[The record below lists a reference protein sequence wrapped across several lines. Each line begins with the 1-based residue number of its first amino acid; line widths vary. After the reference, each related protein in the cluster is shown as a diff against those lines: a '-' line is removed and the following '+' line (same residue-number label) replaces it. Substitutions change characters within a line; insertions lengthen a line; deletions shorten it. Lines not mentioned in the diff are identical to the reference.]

1 MSKICPNC
9 QKVFDDEQVFCS
21 QCGTRLVNQP
31 EKPNP
36 VLHLGDANAISG
48 GISINQSKNITSH
61 DVHYH
66 TTQERTKTDKE
77 LEQEKRSQYR
87 EAVAKLMQNGTV
99 TYEARAQLEDLKVR
113 LGIDSGTAMQIEN
126 VVKGEQS
133 VKASGGALSV
143 IAKLAL
149 SNAIMAVETN
159 HPQASSHIRKLGP
172 VCKTTENEQVQYYYY
187 LLLAAFEPKQCIEA
201 YERRMTDSYWQS
213 FWTSLAYRK
222 EGKEIE
228 AEALLNEMPAQWPDR
243 PEANVLVNACVGLFL
258 ESQGNFDQC
267 RDTIVDY
274 LNQCDTEPS
283 ELLNDLFHA
292 LMFRV
297 GMEEDSNSRFAFYE
311 DYFLTEVSKR
321 SPECQAEMDQAI
333 DAYNQADFET
343 ALRIWKKWA
352 ANNDSEAMRMIAECY
367 EDGIGVG
374 KDDQKAL
381 EWYRKAAELGDDVAM
396 YKIGYIYHWRV
407 CDYEEAMKWYQKA
420 VALDNV
426 DAMCGIEV
434 IFRLGDGVEQSWE
447 EEWRWKLKAFKAAIK
462 KGSYYSKSVNNTDL
476 VGIEWDCEEKEKEEL
491 FEWCRKAALAGNT
504 AAMMHLGD
512 YYEYESDDEEG
523 DEDAYLKKADYKE
536 ALKWYQKA
544 AMKDDLNAVWKMA
557 EIYSGEWE
565 AYKNLNEVL
574 KWCRKAAE
582 LGDTNAM
589 RAMGD
594 YCWDGL
600 DGLENLQDKI
610 NKDIERNSQ
619 NVSRGYGLGVMTD
632 PRGNHFKETMEWYRK
647 AAELGDVEAMLDLAE
662 KAYDAYNYTGL
673 SQYRDECKKWYGRAA
688 AFHNSVGEVR
698 YYCFTHSV
706 PINLYYTF
714 YGAEHGNP
722 EKQKELGDLYYKGNG
737 VAKDYTEA
745 EKWYRL
751 SAEQGYAPGQ
761 FEMGLCNET
770 KNGAE
775 AVKWYRLAA
784 EQGYAPGQYRLA
796 HCYEWG
802 IGVTRS
808 DTEAYKWY
816 KKAADQG
823 NDASK
828 SIVNSIKFKT
838 IQKHL

>member
-9 QKVFDDEQVFCS
+9 QKVFDDEQAFCS

-48 GISINQSKNITSH
+48 GININQSKNITSH

-77 LEQEKRSQYR
+77 LEQERRSQYR

-126 VVKGEQS
+126 AVKGEQT
-133 VKASGGALSV
+133 VKTPGSALSV

-149 SNAIMAVETN
+149 NNAIMAVETN

-201 YERRMTDSYWQS
+201 YERRMVDSYWQS

-222 EGKEIE
+222 EGKEME
-228 AEALLNEMPAQWPDR
+228 AEALLNEMPGQWPDR

-258 ESQGNFDQC
+258 ESRGNLDQC

-274 LNQCDTEPS
+274 LNQCDSEPS
-283 ELLNDLFHA
+283 ELLSDLFHA
-292 LMFRV
+292 LLHRV
-297 GMEEDSNSRFAFYE
+297 GMDEDSNSRFAFYE
-311 DYFLTEVSKR
+311 DCFLTQAQKR
-321 SPECQAEMDQAI
+321 SPECEAEMKEAKIAD
-333 DAYNQADFET
+333 NQADFET
-343 ALRIWKKWA
+343 ALRIWRKWA
-352 ANNDSEAMRMIAECY
+352 EKEDTEAMREMAICY
-367 EDGIGVG
+367 DGGYGVE

-381 EWYRKAAELGDDVAM
+381 EWYRKAADLGDAEAIYCVGL
-396 YKIGYIYHWRV
+396 YYHWHV
-407 CDYEEAMKWYQKA
+407 YDYEEALEWYKKA
-420 VALDNV
+420 AALGHAE
-426 DAMCGIEV
+426 AMLKIGQ
-434 IFRLGDGVEQSWE
+434 LYSDGDGVEQNYE
-447 EEWRWKLKAFKAAIK
+447 ESARWRREYFKTSVKA
-462 KGSYYSKSVNNTDL
+462 GDYTTEVNII
-476 VGIEWDCEEKEKEEL
+476 GCEGTEL
-491 FEWCRKAALAGNT
+491 FEWCRSAAAKNNT

-512 YYEYESDDEEG
+512 YYEYESDDEED

-544 AMKDDLNAVWKMA
+544 AESGFGDAMWKMA
-557 EIYSGEWE
+557 QIYSGQWE
-565 AYKNLNEVL
+565 AYKNLDEAL
-574 KWCRKAAE
+574 RWCHKTAE
-582 LGDTNAM
+582 SGVTLAM

-594 YCWDGL
+594 YCWEGL
-600 DGLENLQDKI
+600 DGLENLQDKEL
-610 NKDIERNSQ
+610 KDAERSIQ
-619 NVSRGYGLGVMTD
+619 ATSRDLGLGSMSD
-632 PRGNHFKETMEWYRK
+632 PRGDRFKETVSWYRK
-647 AAELGDVEAMLDLAE
+647 AAELGDAEAILDLAE
-662 KAYDAYNYTGL
+662 KYYDAFQFAGL
-673 SQYRDECKKWYGRAA
+673 PQYRDECKKWYGRAA
-688 AFHNSVGEVR
+688 AFHDTVGEVR
-698 YYCFTHSV
+698 YYCVTHSV
-706 PINLYYTF
+706 PTNLYYTF

-761 FEMGLCNET
+761 FGMGLCNEA
-770 KNGAE
+770 KNDAE
-775 AVKWYRLAA
+775 SVKWFRLAA

>member
-31 EKPNP
+31 EKSNP

-48 GISINQSKNITSH
+48 GININQSKNITSH
-61 DVHYH
+61 DIHYH

-77 LEQEKRSQYR
+77 LEQERRSQYR

-99 TYEARAQLEDLKVR
+99 TFEARAQLEDLKVR

-126 VVKGEQS
+126 AVKGEQS
-133 VKASGGALSV
+133 AKASGGALSV

-149 SNAIMAVETN
+149 NNAIMAVETN
-159 HPQASSHIRKLGP
+159 HPQASSHIRKLSP

-201 YERRMTDSYWQS
+201 YEHRMVDSYWQS

-222 EGKEIE
+222 EGKEME
-228 AEALLNEMPAQWPDR
+228 AEALLNEMPAQWPDY
-243 PEANVLVNACVGLFL
+243 PEANVLVNACVGFCLS
-258 ESQGNFDQC
+258 SQGNIDAC
-267 RDTIVDY
+267 RDIIVEY
-274 LNQCDTEPS
+274 LNQCDSEPS
-283 ELLNDLFHA
+283 ELLSDLFHV
-292 LMFRV
+292 LLHRV

-311 DYFLTEVSKR
+311 DCFLTQAQKR
-321 SPECQAEMDQAI
+321 SPECEAEMKEALT
-333 DAYNQADFET
+333 AYHHADFET
-343 ALRIWKKWA
+343 ALRIWRKWA
-352 ANNDSEAMRMIAECY
+352 EKEDTEAMRKIAICY
-367 EDGIGVG
+367 DDGYGVE

-381 EWYRKAAELGDDVAM
+381 EWYRKAAELGDAEAI
-396 YKIGYIYHWRV
+396 YRIGSYYHWDV
-407 CDYEEAMKWYQKA
+407 YDYEEALEWYKKA
-420 VALDNV
+420 AALGHAE
-426 DAMCGIEV
+426 AMLRIGQ
-434 IFRLGDGVEQSWE
+434 LYSDGDGVEQNDE
-447 EEWRWKLKAFKAAIK
+447 ESARWRSDYFKTSVKAGDYTTEVTII
-462 KGSYYSKSVNNTDL
+462 G
-476 VGIEWDCEEKEKEEL
+476 CEGTEL
-491 FEWCRKAALAGNT
+491 FEWCRSAAAKNNM

-512 YYEYESDDEEG
+512 YYEYESEDEED

-544 AMKDDLNAVWKMA
+544 AELGFGNAMWKMA
-557 EIYSGEWE
+557 EIYSGQWE
-565 AYKNLNEVL
+565 AYKNLDEAL
-574 KWCRKAAE
+574 RWCRKTAE
-582 LGDTNAM
+582 SGVTLAM

-594 YCWDGL
+594 YCMEGL
-600 DGLENLQDKI
+600 NGMKNLHGKELE
-610 NKDIERNSQ
+610 DIYDRYNAPEEK
-619 NVSRGYGLGVMTD
+619 GLGSHRSREIKNPQGKD
-632 PRGNHFKETMEWYRK
+632 FKEAVEWYRK
-647 AAELGDVEAMLDLAE
+647 AADLGDEEAMLDLGE
-662 KAYDAYNYTGL
+662 TYYDAYNFARIQ
-673 SQYRDECKKWYGRAA
+673 QYYEESLKWYGRAA
-688 AFHNSVGEVR
+688 AFHHCVGEIR
-698 YYCFTHSV
+698 YYSLSHGV
-706 PINLYYTF
+706 PTNLYYTF

-737 VAKDYTEA
+737 VTKDYAEA

-761 FEMGLCNET
+761 FGMGLCNEA
-770 KNGAE
+770 KNDAE
-775 AVKWYRLAA
+775 SVKWFRLAA

-828 SIVNSIKFKT
+828 SILNSIKFKT

>member
-9 QKVFDDEQVFCS
+9 QKIFDDEQAFCS

-31 EKPNP
+31 EKSNP

-48 GISINQSKNITSH
+48 GININQSKNITSH

-77 LEQEKRSQYR
+77 LEQERRSQYR

-126 VVKGEQS
+126 AVKGEQT

-201 YERRMTDSYWQS
+201 YERRMVDSYWQS

-222 EGKEIE
+222 EGKEME
-228 AEALLNEMPAQWPDR
+228 AEALLNEMPGQWPDR
-243 PEANVLVNACVGLFL
+243 PEANVIVNACVGLFL
-258 ESQGNFDQC
+258 ESRGNLDQC

-274 LNQCDTEPS
+274 LNQCDSEPS
-283 ELLNDLFHA
+283 ELLSDLFHA
-292 LMFRV
+292 LLHRV
-297 GMEEDSNSRFAFYE
+297 GMEEDNDSRIAFYE
-311 DYFLTEVSKR
+311 DCFLTQAQKR
-321 SPECQAEMDQAI
+321 SPECEAEMKEAKIAD
-333 DAYNQADFET
+333 NQADFET
-343 ALRIWKKWA
+343 ALRIWRKWA
-352 ANNDSEAMRMIAECY
+352 EKEDTEAMREMAICY
-367 EDGIGVG
+367 DGGYGVE

-381 EWYRKAAELGDDVAM
+381 EWYRKAADLGDAEAIYCVGS
-396 YKIGYIYHWRV
+396 YYHWHV
-407 CDYEEAMKWYQKA
+407 YDYEEALEWYKKA
-420 VALDNV
+420 AALGHAE
-426 DAMCGIEV
+426 AMLKIGQ
-434 IFRLGDGVEQSWE
+434 LYSDGDGVEQNFE
-447 EEWRWKLKAFKAAIK
+447 ESARWRREYFKTSVKA
-462 KGSYYSKSVNNTDL
+462 GDYTTEVNII
-476 VGIEWDCEEKEKEEL
+476 GCEGTEL
-491 FEWCRKAALAGNT
+491 FEWCRSAAAKNNT

-512 YYEYESDDEEG
+512 YYEYESDDEED

-544 AMKDDLNAVWKMA
+544 AESGFGDAMWKMA
-557 EIYSGEWE
+557 QIYSGQWE
-565 AYKNLNEVL
+565 AYKNLDEAL
-574 KWCRKAAE
+574 RWCRKTAE
-582 LGDTNAM
+582 SGVTLAM

-594 YCWDGL
+594 YCWEGL
-600 DGLENLQDKI
+600 DGLENLQDKEL
-610 NKDIERNSQ
+610 KDAERSIQ
-619 NVSRGYGLGVMTD
+619 ATSRDLGLGFMSD
-632 PRGNHFKETMEWYRK
+632 PRGDRFKETVSWYRK
-647 AAELGDVEAMLDLAE
+647 AAELGDAEAILDLAE
-662 KAYDAYNYTGL
+662 KYYDAFQFAGL
-673 SQYRDECKKWYGRAA
+673 PQYRDECKKWYGRAA
-688 AFHNSVGEVR
+688 AFHDTVGEVR
-698 YYCFTHSV
+698 YYCVTHSV
-706 PINLYYTF
+706 PTNLYYTF

-737 VAKDYTEA
+737 VTKDYAEA

-761 FEMGLCNET
+761 FGMGLCNEA
-770 KNGAE
+770 KNDAE
-775 AVKWYRLAA
+775 SVKWFRLAA

-828 SIVNSIKFKT
+828 SILNSIKFKT